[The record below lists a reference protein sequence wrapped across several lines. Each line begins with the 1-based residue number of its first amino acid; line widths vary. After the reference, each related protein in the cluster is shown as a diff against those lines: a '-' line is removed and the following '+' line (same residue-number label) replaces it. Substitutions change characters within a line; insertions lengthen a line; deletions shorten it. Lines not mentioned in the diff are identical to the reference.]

1 MGGDDLGNGLHAG
14 TFLKDIHVGLDNFL
28 LTMDPNTNWTTGT
41 QGKPGTFAGGL
52 APDGITPAMFHLNAG
67 SAFGE
72 VAGQITLN
80 QTMILSY
87 SHWIIL
93 NTGTNLLPSGAPA
106 DESSIG
112 GTYYLW
118 GTYAGG
124 TTPEGDEEWYDN
136 GPESLGHAVTAVGF
150 IPANDPDDLGPA
162 FGIGPTD
169 WVIVHDNW
177 SSTVRN
183 VIVPFNYAGTWV
195 ANTNAV
201 VPEPST
207 LIMLASGMAALFWR
221 RRSRM

>member
-1 MGGDDLGNGLHAG
+1 M
-14 TFLKDIHVGLDNFL
+14 
-28 LTMDPNTNWTTGT
+28 
-41 QGKPGTFAGGL
+41 
-52 APDGITPAMFHLNAG
+52 NAA

-72 VAGQITLN
+72 VVGQINLDH
-80 QTMILSY
+80 TMILSY
-87 SHWIIL
+87 SHWIIN
-93 NTGTNLLPSGAPA
+93 NTGINLLPSGGPT

-112 GTYYLW
+112 GTYYTW

-150 IPANDPDDLGPA
+150 IPAGDPDDQWVAAGLA
-162 FGIGPTD
+162 GPTD

-183 VIVPFNYAGTWV
+183 VIVPYNYAGTWV
-195 ANTNAV
+195 ANTNVV

-207 LIMLASGMAALFWR
+207 FILLISGMTALLWR
-221 RRSRM
+221 RRNRM